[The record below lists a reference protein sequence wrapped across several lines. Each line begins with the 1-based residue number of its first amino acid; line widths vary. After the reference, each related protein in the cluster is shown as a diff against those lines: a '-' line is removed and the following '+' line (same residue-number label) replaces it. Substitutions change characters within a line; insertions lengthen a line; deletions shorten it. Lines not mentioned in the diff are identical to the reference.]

1 MRVKIRPTEK
11 IIEFEEDNMIMVSKK
26 SLERLLIESF
36 FVFSEQ
42 LKGIQDLNEQEL
54 NERCEQATS
63 KLLQLINSLG
73 KARKGELFKQNK

>member
-36 FVFSEQ
+36 LYS
-42 LKGIQDLNEQEL
+42 
-54 NERCEQATS
+54 
-63 KLLQLINSLG
+63 
-73 KARKGELFKQNK
+73 QNN